1 MITWNSS
8 LKLLRRASALFI
20 VLPMI
25 GLAADKSGRDT
36 ETNNPKKP
44 GNAAV
49 RAETDDAT
57 KRRDAQR
64 DQLETPM
71 TPEFMK
77 FMNSAAARERARH
90 GDALPA
96 VNSSGGTTSGTITS
110 GSTTVSGGTWS
121 NLGPTKAD
129 VIKNG
134 STSLNKTDAGR
145 PVAIVPHPSDAN
157 TLYVAFSGGG
167 VWKTLNATAAQ
178 PTWTPLTESLGS
190 LSCGALALDQTNPQ
204 NVYLGLGDSF
214 DGTGIGFVRSTDGGA
229 TWLPVQYLGAAT
241 KITDI
246 RVAQD
251 NSTIVLVTTDAGLF
265 RSTDSGATFAAASL
279 ATGNAATPTCWSIA
293 YGGGA
298 NYTLSLEANPAATSG
313 TTDGQVWY
321 STNDGVSWTRA
332 TGMAK
337 STGVGRLTIASSP
350 VNRLAMYAE
359 AAIPNSSA
367 STDLADFF
375 RSADGGHTW
384 TAMGATANSVAYT
397 NRNTESTGPR
407 SLLNGQGWYNQLVIP
422 SKTDSNTVYFGG
434 ALLLAKATNVTASKP
449 SYTQMTNWLAQF
461 SLPYVHADFHAG
473 AYDSAGNL
481 FVGTDGG
488 IFMSTDNGTT
498 WTDKMNVGIASHLI
512 YSVGSSDA
520 APDAVIG
527 GFQDNGTRVR
537 SAATSTFNQYIG
549 GDGFGSHIHALNGS
563 TMLGSLYYTRIYK
576 STDGGQTFAS
586 ASTGIT
592 ESNNSSSAPFET
604 KIVPWLGDSTGN
616 TVFTPV
622 NLKVYKSSNYAASW
636 TAVGVTGLPT
646 TGNIR
651 NMGVAKSDVNVI
663 GTVWNGG
670 RVYLSKDG
678 GASWTATTAPTN
690 NGLSMSYVSFDPA
703 NANTVYVA
711 SVAPDATKP
720 HLWKSADFGVTWQVL
735 DVDGSGFP
743 SGVPVNTITS
753 DNGKLYAGT
762 HLGVYQSADG
772 GTTWTRFG
780 AGMPL
785 VNVRDIYISPS
796 HTKVRAATFGR
807 GFWETPTP

>member
-1 MITWNSS
+1 MICSNL
-8 LKLLRRASALFI
+8 LKYLTRASALAVIIPAFSF
-20 VLPMI
+20 
-25 GLAADKSGRDT
+25 GQADSDA
-36 ETNNPKKP
+36 NNPRNP

-49 RAETDDAT
+49 RPETDDAT

-77 FMNSAAARERARH
+77 FMNSAAARERARN

-134 STSLNKTDAGR
+134 GTTLYKTDAGR
-145 PVAIVPHPSDAN
+145 PVAIVPDPTN
-157 TLYVAFSGGG
+157 VNVLYVAFSGGG
-167 VWKTLNATAAQ
+167 VWKSTNATATQ
-178 PTWTPLTESLGS
+178 PTWTPMTESLGS
-190 LSCGALALDQTNPQ
+190 LSCGALALDPKNTQ

-214 DGTGIGFVRSTDGGA
+214 DGTGIGFVRSFDGGA
-229 TWLPVQYLGAAT
+229 TWQPVQYLGNAT

-251 NSTIVLVTTDAGLF
+251 NSAVVMVTTNAGLF
-265 RSTDSGATFAAASL
+265 RSTDSGATFALVSL
-279 ATGNAATPTCWSIA
+279 ATGNTSAPTCWSIA
-293 YGGGA
+293 FGGGA
-298 NYTLSLEANPAATSG
+298 NYAISLEANAAATSG
-313 TTDGQVWY
+313 TTDGQVFY
-321 STNDGVSWTRA
+321 TTDDGATWTRA
-332 TGMAK
+332 TGMTK
-337 STGVGRLTIASSP
+337 STGVGRITVGSSP
-350 VNRLAMYAE
+350 ANRLVMFAE
-359 AAIPNSSA
+359 AAIPNSS
-367 STDLADFF
+367 SSSDLADFF

-384 TAMGATANSVAYT
+384 TAMGATSSGVAYT
-397 NRNTESTGPR
+397 NRNTESSNPKTI
-407 SLLNGQGWYNQLVIP
+407 LNGQGWYNQLVIP
-422 SKTDSNTVYFGG
+422 SVSDTNTVFFGG
-434 ALLLAKATNVTASKP
+434 SLLLAKATSATASKP
-449 SYTQMTNWLAQF
+449 AYTQMTNWLAQF

-473 AYDSAGNL
+473 AYDAAGNF

-488 IFMSTDNGTT
+488 IFMSADNGTT
-498 WTDKMNVGIASHLI
+498 WTDKFNIGIASHLI
-512 YSVGSSDA
+512 YSVGSSDS

-537 SAATSTFNQYIG
+537 ASNTSTFNQYIG
-549 GDGFGSHIHALNGS
+549 GDGFGSHIHAVTGT

-586 ASTGIT
+586 ASSGIT

-604 KIVPWLGDSTGN
+604 KIIPWLGDATGN
-616 TVFTPV
+616 TMFTPV
-622 NLKVYKSSNYAASW
+622 NLKVYKSTNYAASW
-636 TAVGVTGLPT
+636 TALGVTGLPT
-646 TGNIR
+646 SGNIR
-651 NMGVAKSDVNVI
+651 GFGVAQSNGNVM

-670 RVYLSKDG
+670 RVFLTTSG
-678 GASWTATTAPTN
+678 GASWSLATSPTN

-720 HLWKSADFGVTWQVL
+720 HLWKSADFGATWQVL

-743 SGVPVNTITS
+743 SGVPVNTIKS

-772 GTTWTRFG
+772 GATWTRFG

-785 VNVRDIYISPS
+785 VNVRDVYISPS